1 MSDSGPDTYPSLFQR
16 AENTLMMFLIGT
28 VDDLVKIITHD
39 AIEAALASNPINA
52 EMIEDLVVKVT
63 INLSSA
69 TYNLRG
75 MIKKF

>member
-1 MSDSGPDTYPSLFQR
+1 
-16 AENTLMMFLIGT
+16 MMFLIGT